1 MTPPMPCQP
10 APIMLYVRSA
20 NRFGILKG
28 RYSFFREEQTM
39 AEVGKTA
46 PEFKLKSHDGSEVSL
61 SQFRDS
67 KWVVISA
74 YPLAF
79 TGG

>member
-1 MTPPMPCQP
+1 
-10 APIMLYVRSA
+10 
-20 NRFGILKG
+20 
-28 RYSFFREEQTM
+28 M
-39 AEVGKTA
+39 AEVGA
-46 PEFKLKSHDGSEVSL
+46 AAVEFKLKAHDGTEVSL
-61 SQFRDS
+61 SQYRGS

>member
-1 MTPPMPCQP
+1 
-10 APIMLYVRSA
+10 
-20 NRFGILKG
+20 
-28 RYSFFREEQTM
+28 M
-39 AEVGKTA
+39 AEVGKA
-46 PEFKLKSHDGSEVSL
+46 AEDFKLKAHDGSEVSL
-61 SQFRDS
+61 SQYRGL

>member
-1 MTPPMPCQP
+1 
-10 APIMLYVRSA
+10 
-20 NRFGILKG
+20 
-28 RYSFFREEQTM
+28 M
-39 AEVGKTA
+39 AEVGTAA

-61 SQFRDS
+61 SQFQGS
-67 KWVVISA
+67 NWVVISA

>member
-1 MTPPMPCQP
+1 
-10 APIMLYVRSA
+10 
-20 NRFGILKG
+20 
-28 RYSFFREEQTM
+28 M
-39 AEVGKTA
+39 AEVGKAA
-46 PEFKLKSHDGSEVSL
+46 PEFKLKAHDGSEVAL

-74 YPLAF
+74 FPLAF

>member
-1 MTPPMPCQP
+1 MADIGSA
-10 APIMLYVRSA
+10 APD
-20 NRFGILKG
+20 FG
-28 RYSFFREEQTM
+28 
-39 AEVGKTA
+39 
-46 PEFKLKSHDGSEVSL
+46 LKSHDGRTISL
-61 SQFRDS
+61 GEYRGA

>member
-1 MTPPMPCQP
+1 
-10 APIMLYVRSA
+10 
-20 NRFGILKG
+20 
-28 RYSFFREEQTM
+28 M
-39 AEVGKTA
+39 ADIGSKA
-46 PEFKLKSHDGSEVSL
+46 PEFALKSHDGKTVS
-61 SQFRDS
+61 SADYRGS